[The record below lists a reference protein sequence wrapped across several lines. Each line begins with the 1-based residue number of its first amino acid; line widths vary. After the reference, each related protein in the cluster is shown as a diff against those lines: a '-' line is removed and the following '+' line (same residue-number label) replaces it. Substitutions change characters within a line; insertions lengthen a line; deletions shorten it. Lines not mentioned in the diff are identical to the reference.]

1 MKWQYLILALIF
13 LGAAVIA
20 LWTATHVNMVDIEE
34 TLSSPTTSS
43 GANSSRANSS
53 PEPIFFLNESIVE
66 GGHILLYLGIVV
78 ALFVIAI
85 GSTVYVSRRR

>member
-20 LWTATHVNMVDIEE
+20 LWTATHVNVVDIEE
-34 TLSSPTTSS
+34 TLSSPT
-43 GANSSRANSS
+43 NSSRANAS

-78 ALFVIAI
+78 TLFVIAI

>member
-20 LWTATHVNMVDIEE
+20 LWTATRVNMVDIEE
-34 TLSSPTTSS
+34 TLSSPPNSS
-43 GANSSRANSS
+43 GANSS
-53 PEPIFFLNESIVE
+53 PEPIFFLNGSIIE
-66 GGHILLYLGIVV
+66 GGHTLLYLGIVV
-78 ALFVIAI
+78 TLFVIAI

>member
-20 LWTATHVNMVDIEE
+20 LWTATHFNMVDIEE
-34 TLSSPTTSS
+34 TLSSPTNSS
-43 GANSSRANSS
+43 GANPS
-53 PEPIFFLNESIVE
+53 PEPIFFLNESIIE

-78 ALFVIAI
+78 TLFVIAI

>member
-34 TLSSPTTSS
+34 TLSSPENSS
-43 GANSSRANSS
+43 GANSS
-53 PEPIFFLNESIVE
+53 PEPIFFLNESIIE
-66 GGHILLYLGIVV
+66 GGHTLLYLGIVV
-78 ALFVIAI
+78 TLFVIAI

>member
-34 TLSSPTTSS
+34 TLSSP
-43 GANSSRANSS
+43 ANSSGANSS
-53 PEPIFFLNESIVE
+53 PEPIFFLNESIIE
-66 GGHILLYLGIVV
+66 GGHTLLYLGIVV
-78 ALFVIAI
+78 TLFVIAI
-85 GSTVYVSRRR
+85 GSAVYVSRRR

>member
-43 GANSSRANSS
+43 GANSS
-53 PEPIFFLNESIVE
+53 PEPIFFLNENIIE
-66 GGHILLYLGIVV
+66 GGHILLYLGIVI

>member
-34 TLSSPTTSS
+34 KLSSP
-43 GANSSRANSS
+43 ANSSGANSS
-53 PEPIFFLNESIVE
+53 PEPIFFLNESIIE
-66 GGHILLYLGIVV
+66 GGHTLLYLGIVV
-78 ALFVIAI
+78 TLFVIAI

>member
-1 MKWQYLILALIF
+1 MKWQYIILALIF
-13 LGAAVIA
+13 LGAAVLA

-34 TLSSPTTSS
+34 TLSSPNSS
-43 GANSSRANSS
+43 GANSS
-53 PEPIFFLNESIVE
+53 PEPIFFLNESIIE

-85 GSTVYVSRRR
+85 GGTVYVSRRR